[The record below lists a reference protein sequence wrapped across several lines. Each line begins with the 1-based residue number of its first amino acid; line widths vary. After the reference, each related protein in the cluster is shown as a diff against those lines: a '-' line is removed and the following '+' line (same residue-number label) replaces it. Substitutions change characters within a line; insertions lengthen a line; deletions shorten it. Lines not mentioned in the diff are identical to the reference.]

1 MGFHSSA
8 TDNHLV
14 AALPHADRHRW
25 LAHLEPVAL
34 PLGKVL
40 CEAGRSPGHVYFPT
54 TAIVSLLHLLH
65 DGGSAEVAMVGCEG
79 VVGIAAFMGGESTPS
94 QAVVRS
100 AGEGFRLKA
109 AVMRD
114 EFDCHAPVK
123 QLMLLYTQAL
133 MAQMSQTAVCN
144 RHHTV
149 EQQVCRC
156 VLHCLDRLPGN
167 ELVMTHE
174 LIANML
180 GVRRGGV
187 TEAALK
193 LQAAGLIR
201 YHTGHIT
208 VLDRRGL
215 ERRSCECHA
224 IVKREY
230 DRLLPDLV
238 AAS

>member
-1 MGFHSSA
+1 MGFDSSA

-14 AALPHADRHRW
+14 AALPDTDQHRW

-34 PLGKVL
+34 PLGRVL
-40 CEAGRSPGHVYFPT
+40 CEAGRTPSHVYFPT
-54 TAIVSLLHLLH
+54 TAIVSLLYLLH

-109 AVMRD
+109 AVIRD
-114 EFDCHAPVK
+114 EFECHAPVK
-123 QLMLLYTQAL
+123 HLMLRYTQAL

-149 EQQVCRC
+149 DQQLCRC
-156 VLHCLDRLPGN
+156 LLHCLDRLPGN

-174 LIANML
+174 LIANVL

-201 YHTGHIT
+201 YHPGHIT

-224 IVKREY
+224 VVKREY
-230 DRLLPDLV
+230 DRLLPELV
-238 AAS
+238 AA